1 MILACS
7 PEFCLNVLS
16 KGIFGKLATLVMTH
30 QVDHVCSKGHNFS
43 IFKCHLPDDVTYQLA
58 GL

>member
-7 PEFCLNVLS
+7 PEFRLNVLS
-16 KGIFGKLATLVMTH
+16 IGIFGKLAMLVMTH
-30 QVDHVCSKGHNFS
+30 RVGHVWSQGHNFS
-43 IFKCHLPDDVTYQLA
+43 IFKCHLPDDATYQLT